1 METEEFAGKW
11 TNLWG
16 VGKHSMV
23 WQLQTTQWDWS
34 VESEGTVVVLSLDQ
48 KSGRSCERPWI
59 FMWGVWQSILKS
71 HLRWQKVGFGKH
83 SWRVLCSEYVPPY
96 VSLGLI
102 WICIPRIDFSPILHV
117 SHSKPWAWLQ
127 RQTICSRWGLFFCP
141 GWPNSCILLLEPLS
155 SQGPCGGAN
164 PALCQAPY

>member
-16 VGKHSMV
+16 VRKHSMV

-34 VESEGTVVVLSLDQ
+34 VESGGTGRIELRSKSREELGKTLDTYVRSLAGEYSEKSLKMA
-48 KSGRSCERPWI
+48 KSGFWEA
-59 FMWGVWQSILKS
+59 QL
-71 HLRWQKVGFGKH
+71 
-83 SWRVLCSEYVPPY
+83 RVLCSEYLPPH

-117 SHSKPWAWLQ
+117 SHSKPSAWLQ
-127 RQTICSRWGLFFCP
+127 RQTIYSR
-141 GWPNSCILLLEPLS
+141 
-155 SQGPCGGAN
+155 
-164 PALCQAPY
+164 